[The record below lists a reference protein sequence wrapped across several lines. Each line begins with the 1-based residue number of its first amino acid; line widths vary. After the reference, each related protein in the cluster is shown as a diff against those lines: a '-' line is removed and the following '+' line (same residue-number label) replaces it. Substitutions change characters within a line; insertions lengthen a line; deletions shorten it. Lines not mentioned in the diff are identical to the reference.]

1 MEKSIFVVVVVKV
14 MHLFGSTKESK
25 LIERLQNDLMQMPP
39 VMQVAY
45 NSFSGQNLSG
55 KAMFDD

>member
-14 MHLFGSTKESK
+14 MHLSGSAKESK